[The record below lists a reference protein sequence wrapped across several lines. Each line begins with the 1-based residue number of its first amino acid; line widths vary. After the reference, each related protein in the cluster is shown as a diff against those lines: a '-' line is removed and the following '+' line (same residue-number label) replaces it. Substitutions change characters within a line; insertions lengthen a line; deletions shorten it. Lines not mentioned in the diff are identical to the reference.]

1 MSSRNLELY
10 LDDILASIQKIERYT
25 INMTFD
31 SFVADERTFD
41 AVAHNL
47 QIIGEAV
54 KNIPDSVR
62 MVYPQIEWRKI
73 AGFRDILAH
82 AYFSVDDEIFWN
94 IVQTKL
100 TDLKECIT
108 QIKSN
113 P

>member
-47 QIIGEAV
+47 SGHAKLIIYSFP
-54 KNIPDSVR
+54 NPLST
-62 MVYPQIEWRKI
+62 
-73 AGFRDILAH
+73 
-82 AYFSVDDEIFWN
+82 FSIYAAS
-94 IVQTKL
+94 L
-100 TDLKECIT
+100 SRL
-108 QIKSN
+108 S
-113 P
+113 